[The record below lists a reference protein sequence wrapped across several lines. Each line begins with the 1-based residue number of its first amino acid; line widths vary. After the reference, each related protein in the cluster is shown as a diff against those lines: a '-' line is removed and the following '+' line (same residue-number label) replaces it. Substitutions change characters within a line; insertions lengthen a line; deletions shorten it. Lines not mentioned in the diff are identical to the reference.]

1 MRAGQCLCW
10 GRGARPGEGA
20 QPTVGGPAGTVY
32 AGGHCAWTKTPAQ
45 GGGWGEPKPGSS
57 TAWLCPEPWCPL
69 HGLGAGR
76 ERLGQKGP
84 GTVGPPLVLPSARR
98 LHKCRLCYKQ
108 LKSISGLVRSKS
120 GLSGRHGS
128 AFRELHLLMASLD

>member
-1 MRAGQCLCW
+1 M
-10 GRGARPGEGA
+10 
-20 QPTVGGPAGTVY
+20 V
-32 AGGHCAWTKTPAQ
+32 
-45 GGGWGEPKPGSS
+45 SS
-57 TAWLCPEPWCPL
+57 VAWLCAEPWCGLAWLGGGAGVARTRKAPGL
-69 HGLGAGR
+69 GGGHGLHVHAHAAGH
-76 ERLGQKGP
+76 LKP
-84 GTVGPPLVLPSARR
+84 CPFAPR

>member
-1 MRAGQCLCW
+1 M
-10 GRGARPGEGA
+10 GRTRKAPGSG
-20 QPTVGGPAGTVY
+20 
-32 AGGHCAWTKTPAQ
+32 GGHGVCAA
-45 GGGWGEPKPGSS
+45 GHPKH
-57 TAWLCPEPWCPL
+57 C
-69 HGLGAGR
+69 
-76 ERLGQKGP
+76 
-84 GTVGPPLVLPSARR
+84 PSALR

>member
-1 MRAGQCLCW
+1 MR
-10 GRGARPGEGA
+10 A
-20 QPTVGGPAGTVY
+20 QPTVAGPAY
-32 AGGHCAWTKTPAQ
+32 AGYWAWDKDPAP
-45 GGGWGEPKPGSS
+45 GGGWGSS
-57 TAWLCPEPWCPL
+57 ALSPVSPL
-69 HGLGAGR
+69 AG
-76 ERLGQKGP
+76 ERGGGGQCC
-84 GTVGPPLVLPSARR
+84 PSAHR